1 MYQIRKANLKD
12 LPVLMELEQGLI
24 AVERTMDPTIK
35 EGDIC
40 YYDLQGFIT
49 ADDTEVLVVEHNGKI
64 VASGYARIKDDRHY
78 LKHHKQGY
86 LGFMFVVEEHRG
98 KQLNKLIIDNLLIWC
113 KNKGI
118 FELRLDVYEDNIP
131 AIRAYEK
138 VGFTKHMINMRMN
151 IEDLDV

>member
-12 LPVLMELEQGLI
+12 LPALLEMEQGLI

-35 EGDIC
+35 EGEIS

-49 ADDTEVLVVEHNGKI
+49 ADDTEVLVAEHNGKI

-78 LKHHKQGY
+78 LKHKKQAY
-86 LGFMFVVEEHRG
+86 LGFMFVVKEHRG
-98 KQLNKLIIDNLLIWC
+98 KQLNKLIIDNLLVWC
-113 KNKGI
+113 KNKGF

-138 VGFTKHMINMRMN
+138 IGFKKHMINMRMN
-151 IEDLDV
+151 IEDLNL